1 MSLSPIY
8 TTAEVAAM
16 ERRSTDWI
24 ARACTE
30 GKFPGAY
37 RSGPAGEWRIPEQ
50 AVIAHRES
58 FQPTFVAGI
67 ERRSHRAKRARK

>member
-1 MSLSPIY
+1 MTLPQIF

-24 ARACTE
+24 TRACNE
-30 GKFPGAY
+30 GRFPGAY

-58 FQPTFVAGI
+58 YEPKFVAGI
-67 ERRSHRAKRARK
+67 ERRSHRAKRRTT